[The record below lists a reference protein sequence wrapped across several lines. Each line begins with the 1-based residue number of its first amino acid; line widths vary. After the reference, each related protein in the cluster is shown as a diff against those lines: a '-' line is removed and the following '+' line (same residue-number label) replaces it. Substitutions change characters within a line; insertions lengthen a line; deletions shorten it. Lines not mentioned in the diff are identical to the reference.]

1 MNPWTLWI
9 FLLYFPLIVH
19 YSLFISMSN
28 LITCPSCG
36 HQFSLSDVQK
46 HELEE
51 MKQQL
56 QKQLQIEIEADMKKR
71 AFAWAQEEVKR
82 AKQDAEE
89 ANKKQLI
96 ELESL
101 RKRDEEAR
109 KKEEQFFRQQNEF
122 EMLKKNLEL
131 EKDRARIEE
140 RKKLEEEF
148 SKQTDEKLKL
158 ERERQDLENEKKLRA
173 KDEQIAQMQRAIEDA
188 KRKGEQGSMQIQGE
202 IQEDALKELL
212 NHNFPIDSITDVE
225 KGIKWAD
232 IIQEVRNDFGQSVGV
247 IAWESKNTKAWSD
260 GWVEKLKEDRLRVG
274 AGVSVIV
281 SSVLP
286 EGITRFGL
294 YRDIWVTDYESVLPL
309 TIALRAH
316 MIEMTKVRNSLK
328 WKDEK
333 MEVLYNYLISP
344 EFKAKIENIVE
355 AFQTM
360 KDDLDREKRAM
371 EKMWSAREK
380 QLSRVI
386 DNTARLY
393 GDMQG
398 LIGSQLGTVEY
409 LELWGGE

>member
-1 MNPWTLWI
+1 MTTNQ
-9 FLLYFPLIVH
+9 
-19 YSLFISMSN
+19 N
-28 LITCPSCG
+28 LITCPHCG
-36 HQFSLSDVQK
+36 HSFSLSDVQK
-46 HELEE
+46 HEMEE
-51 MKQQL
+51 MREKM
-56 QKQLQIEIEADMKKR
+56 KSEVEADMKKR
-71 AFAWAQEEVKR
+71 AFAWAQEEVKK
-82 AKQDAEE
+82 AKQEAEE
-89 ANKKQLI
+89 LAKKQTI
-96 ELESL
+96 ELEAL
-101 RKRDEEAR
+101 KKFENEAR
-109 KKEEQFFRQQNEF
+109 AKELTFLKEKQ
-122 EMLKKNLEL
+122 EMEMKQKNLEL
-131 EKDRARIEE
+131 EKE
-140 RKKLEEEF
+140 
-148 SKQTDEKLKL
+148 
-158 ERERQDLENEKKLRA
+158 
-173 KDEQIAQMQRAIEDA
+173 RAIMEARKTLEWEIKAQLEKQQSFEQDKIRLEYEKRMAEMQKQLEMTQKAVEDA
-188 KRKGEQGSMQIQGE
+188 NRKANQWSMQIQGE

-212 NHNFPIDSITDVE
+212 MMNFPIDIVSDVE
-225 KGIKWAD
+225 KWIKWAD
-232 IIQEVRNDFGQSVGV
+232 IIQEVRNDFWQSVGV

-286 EGITRFGL
+286 EWINRFGL
-294 YRDIWVTDYESVLPL
+294 YKDIWVTDYESVLPL

-316 MIEMTKVRNSLK
+316 MIEITKVRNSLK

-355 AFQTM
+355 AFSTM

-398 LIGSQLGTVEY
+398 LIGSQLGTMEY
-409 LELWGGE
+409 LELEGGEK

>member
-1 MNPWTLWI
+1 MKLE
-9 FLLYFPLIVH
+9 
-19 YSLFISMSN
+19 
-28 LITCPSCG
+28 
-36 HQFSLSDVQK
+36 SDK
-46 HELEE
+46 RIAELT
-51 MKQQL
+51 
-56 QKQLQIEIEADMKKR
+56 KQL
-71 AFAWAQEEVKR
+71 
-82 AKQDAEE
+82 
-89 ANKKQLI
+89 
-96 ELESL
+96 
-101 RKRDEEAR
+101 
-109 KKEEQFFRQQNEF
+109 
-122 EMLKKNLEL
+122 EMTQK
-131 EKDRARIEE
+131 AV
-140 RKKLEEEF
+140 
-148 SKQTDEKLKL
+148 
-158 ERERQDLENEKKLRA
+158 
-173 KDEQIAQMQRAIEDA
+173 EDA
-188 KRKGEQGSMQIQGE
+188 NRKANQGSMQIQGE
-202 IQEDALKELL
+202 IQEDALKSLL
-212 NHNFPIDSITDVE
+212 EQNFPIDIVSDVE
-225 KGIKWAD
+225 KWIKGAD

-274 AGVSVIV
+274 AGVSIIV

-286 EGITRFGL
+286 EWINRFGL
-294 YRDIWVTDYESVLPL
+294 YRDIWVTDYDSVLPL

-328 WKDEK
+328 GKDEK

-398 LIGSQLGTVEY
+398 LIGSKLGTVEY
-409 LELWGGE
+409 LELESGK